1 MAAIHP
7 LLQFLVGVA
16 AVGAALGVLG
26 GVVDLVL
33 RERIE
38 QRVHELLW
46 EASAFTWGMGAMVV
60 VVFVAWVYIVQ
71 GMLFEAAMFGL
82 MGGLVL
88 YIFVFF
94 VYPEAAEMFEGGEEP
109 SEPSE

>member
-1 MAAIHP
+1 MAEIHP

-16 AVGAALGVLG
+16 ALGAALGVLG
-26 GVVDLVL
+26 GLIDLVL
-33 RERIE
+33 RDRIE
-38 QRVHELLW
+38 QRIHELLW
-46 EASAFTWGMGAMVV
+46 EASAFTWAMGAMAV

-94 VYPEAAEMFEGGEEP
+94 VYPEAAGMFEESGET
-109 SEPSE
+109 SEPPE